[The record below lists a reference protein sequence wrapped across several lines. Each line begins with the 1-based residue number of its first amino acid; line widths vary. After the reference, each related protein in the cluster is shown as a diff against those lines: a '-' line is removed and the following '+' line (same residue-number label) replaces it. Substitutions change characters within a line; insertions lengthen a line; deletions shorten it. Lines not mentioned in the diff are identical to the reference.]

1 MAKTS
6 MQIQEEITNKIIES
20 LKSGTIPWRKPW
32 STSPNC
38 GAPTNVISGNMY
50 RGINPLLLELHR
62 QEYDYSC
69 KWYAT
74 YKQWTDLGAK
84 VLRRPEHTKPGK
96 WGCGIIYFSRIKKKK
111 ENPSTGGEEVEVE
124 FAMLKQYSVF
134 NAEQVELPDHLRHLI
149 DAEPETQN
157 HEFVDYAPAEIAIEA
172 TGADIRFGGNKCYY
186 SLNTD
191 HIQMVPKH
199 RFEFEKDYYSTVLH
213 ELSHWSEKRCEW
225 TGNYAEGELRAEI
238 AAAFM
243 CSELKI
249 PQSDDLSNTQA
260 YLASWLKSLEN
271 DPRFIFKA
279 STAASKAADFILSF
293 SRQADPV
300 TV

>member
-6 MQIQEEITNKIIES
+6 KQIQEAITNKIIES
-20 LKSGTIPWRKPW
+20 LKAGTIPWRKPW
-32 STSPNC
+32 NTSSNC
-38 GAPTNVISGNMY
+38 GAPSNIVSNNPY

-62 QEYDYSC
+62 QEHDFSC

-74 YKQWTDLGAK
+74 YKQWQDLGAK
-84 VLRRPEHTKPGK
+84 VLHRPDHIKPGE
-96 WGCGIIYFSRIKKKK
+96 WGCGIIYYAPIKKTK
-111 ENPSTGGEEVEVE
+111 EDPKTGEEIEIE

-149 DAEPETQN
+149 DVEPETKN
-157 HEFVDYAPAEIAIEA
+157 DEFCDYEPAETAIQA
-172 TGADIRFGGNKCYY
+172 TKADIRFGGNKCYY

-199 RFEFEKDYYSTVLH
+199 RFETEKEYYSTVLH

-225 TGNYAEGELRAEI
+225 NGNYAEGELRAEI

-243 CSELKI
+243 CSELQI
-249 PQSDDLSNTQA
+249 PQSEDLSNTQA
-260 YLASWLKSLEN
+260 YLASWLKSLQS

-279 STAASKAADFILSF
+279 STAASKAADYVLSF
-293 SRQADPV
+293 SRQPESV
-300 TV
+300 SV

>member
-1 MAKTS
+1 MAKNS
-6 MQIQEEITNKIIES
+6 KQIQEEITNKIIES
-20 LKSGTIPWRKPW
+20 LKAGTIPWWKPW

-38 GAPTNVISGNMY
+38 GAPTNVVSNNPY

-74 YKQWTDLGAK
+74 YKQWQDLGAK
-84 VLRRPEHTKPGK
+84 VLHRPDHVKPGE
-96 WGCGIIYFSRIKKKK
+96 WGAGIIYYSPIKKTK
-111 ENPSTGGEEVEVE
+111 EDPNTGEEIEVE

-134 NAEQVELPDHLRHLI
+134 NAEQVELPDHLHYLI
-149 DAEPETQN
+149 DIEPEAKN
-157 HEFVDYAPAEIAIEA
+157 DEFVDYEPAEIAIEA

-186 SLNTD
+186 SPSTD
-191 HIQMVPKH
+191 HIQMVQKH
-199 RFEFEKDYYSTVLH
+199 RFEHEKEYYSTVLH
-213 ELSHWSEKRCEW
+213 ELAHWSESRCGW

-279 STAASKAADFILSF
+279 STAASKAADYVLSF
-293 SRQADPV
+293 SRRPESV
-300 TV
+300 SV

>member
-1 MAKTS
+1 MAKNS
-6 MQIQEEITNKIIES
+6 KQIQEEITNKIIES

-38 GAPTNVISGNMY
+38 GAPSNIVSGRTY

-62 QEYDYSC
+62 REHDFSC

-74 YKQWTDLGAK
+74 FKQWQDLGAK
-84 VLRRPEHTKPGK
+84 VLRRPEHTKPGE
-96 WGCGIIYFSRIKKKK
+96 WGCSIIFFAPVKRKK
-111 ENPSTGGEEVEVE
+111 EDPVSGEEIEFE

-149 DAEPETQN
+149 DIEPETKTD
-157 HEFVDYAPAEIAIEA
+157 EFVDFEPAEIAIEA

-186 SLNTD
+186 SINTG

-199 RFEFEKDYYSTVLH
+199 RFEHEKEYYSTILH
-213 ELSHWSEKRCEW
+213 ELSHWSEPRCDW

-243 CSELKI
+243 CSELQI

-279 STAASKAADFILSF
+279 STAASKAADYVLSF
-293 SRQADPV
+293 SRQPESV
-300 TV
+300 SV

>member
-1 MAKTS
+1 MAKTTK
-6 MQIQEEITNKIIES
+6 QIQEEITNKIIES
-20 LKSGTIPWRKPW
+20 LKAGTIPWRKPW

-38 GAPTNVISGNMY
+38 GAPTNVVSGNMY

-62 QEYDYSC
+62 QEYDFSC

-74 YKQWTDLGAK
+74 FKQWTDLGAK

-96 WGCGIIYFSRIKKKK
+96 WSCSIIFFAPVKRKK
-111 ENPSTGGEEVEVE
+111 EDPMTGQEIEVE
-124 FAMLKQYSVF
+124 FGMLKQYSVF

-149 DAEPETQN
+149 DIEPETKN
-157 HEFVDYAPAEIAIEA
+157 DEFVDFAPAEIAIEA
-172 TGADIRFGGNKCYY
+172 TGADIRYGGDKCFY
-186 SLNTD
+186 SLDTD
-191 HIQMVPKH
+191 HIQMVNKERFKH
-199 RFEFEKDYYSTVLH
+199 EKEFYSTVLH
-213 ELSHWSEKRCEW
+213 ELAHWSENRCEW
-225 TGNYAEGELRAEI
+225 TGSYPEGELRAEI

-243 CSELKI
+243 CSELQI
-249 PQSDDLSNTQA
+249 PQSEDLSNTQA
-260 YLASWLKSLEN
+260 YLASWLKSFEN